1 MDSGLPENVQDIIAQ
16 NVKVL
21 EDLQRR
27 SSYTSVKQLQQKQS
41 SIELIHEGNISN
53 MLHGKQ
59 EVVLNKE
66 ELLKKSS
73 QDEQSFFKTQQNASS
88 GTSAGEVRI
97 LDEAKQAI
105 QEFEKFNRNNFN
117 NSEILELIRSENQ
130 SFSEHRSEREADF
143 QGHSRKISKIS
154 EGHSRKVSELVIE
167 EEPQVM

>member
-1 MDSGLPENVQDIIAQ
+1 M
-16 NVKVL
+16 
-21 EDLQRR
+21 
-27 SSYTSVKQLQQKQS
+27 
-41 SIELIHEGNISN
+41 
-53 MLHGKQ
+53 
-59 EVVLNKE
+59 LNKE

-117 NSEILELIRSENQ
+117 NSEILELIKSENQ

-154 EGHSRKVSELVIE
+154 GGHSRKVSELVIE
-167 EEPQVM
+167 EEPQVLQQPVTTPID